1 MNFKTS
7 LVIAHPL
14 PPLPSVIMTLCI
26 RKSICDSP
34 LICMNNYYSYSIN
47 TIKFTTMPIVSYL
60 ILFEHM
66 LHHEESPEKPQYSM
80 ATPISRQKRTKRFF
94 AKIVND
100 F

>member
-1 MNFKTS
+1 M
-7 LVIAHPL
+7 A
-14 PPLPSVIMTLCI
+14 
-26 RKSICDSP
+26 
-34 LICMNNYYSYSIN
+34 
-47 TIKFTTMPIVSYL
+47 IVSYL

-80 ATPISRQKRTKRFF
+80 ATPISRQKRTKKFF